1 MSPLLFVGPL
11 LVAHLVTPT
20 REVRRHGVVVHA
32 TSSEIDV
39 RARGVT
45 HRIHIGSPVQAIE
58 IVDART
64 ITTRSPGARVTYVDG
79 RETSSCRF
87 VSPTNPRVAGS
98 AEGGTAPWRLGTLV
112 RTAHGKTTYA
122 MVRLGPAD
130 GSPCD

>member
-1 MSPLLFVGPL
+1 MSPLVFVGPL
-11 LVAHLVTPT
+11 LVAHFITPT
-20 REVRRHGVVVHA
+20 REVRGNGVVVHA

-39 RARGVT
+39 RAHGVT
-45 HRIHIGSPVQAIE
+45 HRIHIASPVRSIE

-64 ITTRSPGARVTYVDG
+64 ITTRAPGVHITYVDG

-87 VSPTNPRVAGS
+87 VSPTDPRV
-98 AEGGTAPWRLGTLV
+98 GTLV

-130 GSPCD
+130 GDPCD

>member
-1 MSPLLFVGPL
+1 MSPLVFVGPL

-20 REVRRHGVVVHA
+20 REVRGHGVVVHA
-32 TSSEIDV
+32 TNSEIDV

-45 HRIHIGSPVQAIE
+45 HRIHVASPVSSIE

-64 ITTRSPGARVTYVDG
+64 ITTRAPGVRVTYVDG

-87 VSPTNPRVAGS
+87 VSPTNPRV
-98 AEGGTAPWRLGTLV
+98 GTLV
-112 RTAHGKTTYA
+112 RTSHGKTTYA